1 METTSGCVNR
11 WTDKETVM
19 YWKETEYATPKYDI
33 LAYGSFWT
41 EGNQDAAGS
50 GKPFTSLSSVQFS
63 SSFSLTYLKEFRG
76 PAPEKELLPEL
87 FFNLKDLL
95 IAQHLLFLSFN
106 EALSFPLKPQTP
118 ISFLNSGWHISLNC
132 PICPWVP
139 YLWVFCAYKINF
151 SLVNLICVNLIIRWA
166 KDRRNL
172 FSAST
177 VYIQACV
184 FSHSGVSDSLWPHRW
199 QPTGLLCPWN
209 FPGKNTG
216 VGCHFLPRVQ

>member
-87 FFNLKDLL
+87 FFNIWD
-95 IAQHLLFLSFN
+95 IILFQSRRYIPTIQMFSSLYLCLSQFGGF
-106 EALSFPLKPQTP
+106 LFH
-118 ISFLNSGWHISLNC
+118 LNSI
-132 PICPWVP
+132 V
-139 YLWVFCAYKINF
+139 
-151 SLVNLICVNLIIRWA
+151 
-166 KDRRNL
+166 
-172 FSAST
+172 
-177 VYIQACV
+177 
-184 FSHSGVSDSLWPHRW
+184 
-199 QPTGLLCPWN
+199 
-209 FPGKNTG
+209 
-216 VGCHFLPRVQ
+216 